1 LAVLVP
7 MAARRRQPTP
17 RPSDA
22 ALSGR
27 VLQRPRRRDSEVT
40 AMDAAAN
47 DPASNDPDRDYDGD
61 SYGTDSYD
69 RDSYGTDS
77 YGTDSYGT
85 DSYGTD
91 SYGTD
96 SYGTDSYGTA
106 APDSEY
112 HPPAP
117 RYRPG
122 RGGYDAEAAEVA
134 AAARYV
140 FRQRLV
146 LGLAL
151 LAVATGLAAGGLALD
166 TGWYVHAAVDLC
178 LIGYL
183 AYLRRQVRLEQYIRT
198 RRAARMAGSRYSGTG
213 GSALGS
219 PLLED
224 PLGDEPEWDEVR
236 PERRRGAERRSRRGR
251 SRRRPTVGEEVAAR
265 AASRRRGEAGARYE
279 HADSDSGSD
288 SGADYDDSGSD
299 YDDYDADADYDGDYD
314 GDYGEGAD
322 PAVAGAVAQDDF
334 TDQVPALPRLRPTA
348 PPERPRGTVVLELDD
363 EDPELH
369 ELDSQLLRGYR
380 RASGQ

>member
-47 DPASNDPDRDYDGD
+47 DPASNDPDRDYEGD

-69 RDSYGTDS
+69 R
-77 YGTDSYGT
+77 
-85 DSYGTD
+85 
-91 SYGTD
+91 D

-151 LAVATGLAAGGLALD
+151 LAVATGLAAGGLALA

-183 AYLRRQVRLEQYIRT
+183 AYLRRQVRLEQSIRT

-251 SRRRPTVGEEVAAR
+251 FRRRPTVGEEVAAR
-265 AASRRRGEAGARYE
+265 AASRRRGEADARYE
-279 HADSDSGSD
+279 HADSDSDSDSGSD
-288 SGADYDDSGSD
+288 SGADYDDSDSGSD

>member
-47 DPASNDPDRDYDGD
+47 DPVPNDADRDYFDRDSYGKDSYDAD

-69 RDSYGTDS
+69 
-77 YGTDSYGT
+77 
-85 DSYGTD
+85 
-91 SYGTD
+91 
-96 SYGTDSYGTA
+96 TA
-106 APDSEY
+106 APDSDY
-112 HPPAP
+112 HPQAP

-122 RGGYDAEAAEVA
+122 RGGYDAEAAEAA

-146 LGLAL
+146 FGLAL
-151 LAVATGLAAGGLALD
+151 LAVATGLAAGGLALAN
-166 TGWYVHAAVDLC
+166 GWYVHAAVDLC
-178 LIGYL
+178 LLGYL
-183 AYLRRQVRLEQYIRT
+183 AYLRRQVRLEQSIRA
-198 RRAARMAGSRYSGTG
+198 RRAARMAGSRYSGTA

-224 PLGDEPEWDEVR
+224 PLGDEPEWDEAR
-236 PERRRGAERRSRRGR
+236 PERRRGTDRPSRRGR
-251 SRRRPTVGEEVAAR
+251 SRRPTVGEEVAAR
-265 AASRRRGEAGARYE
+265 AASRRRGEADARY
-279 HADSDSGSD
+279 ANVDYDSDSDSD
-288 SGADYDDSGSD
+288 SDGDYDSDADYDDADYDETD
-299 YDDYDADADYDGDYD
+299 YDDYDETADR
-314 GDYGEGAD
+314 E
-322 PAVAGAVAQDDF
+322 VAGAVGQDDF